1 MLDLAPE
8 VPDRALPFHDD
19 EFDHGVLTGLTGFS
33 IKLAWLRG
41 HEFLRR
47 GFGDPEIT
55 PHRFSM
61 LEVISRNP
69 GLRQARLATA
79 LALSHPATS
88 LAINFWEERG
98 CVERRRI
105 PNDRRSYGIYTTT
118 HGEETLATLRR
129 VVLEADA
136 ALTARLSPSDTAE
149 LKRLLGKLH
158 HR

>member
-1 MLDLAPE
+1 MRDLPAQA
-8 VPDRALPFHDD
+8 PDRALPLHDD
-19 EFDHGVLTGLTGFS
+19 GFDHGILTELTGYS

-41 HEFLRR
+41 REFLKR
-47 GFGDPEIT
+47 GFDDPEIT

-105 PNDRRSYGIYTTT
+105 PNDRRSYGIFTSAR
-118 HGEETLATLRR
+118 GEATLATLRG

-136 ALTARLSPSDTAE
+136 ALTAGLSPSEAAE
-149 LKRLLGKLH
+149 LQRLLEKLH
-158 HR
+158 RR